1 MLAPPGSVDGGESGP
16 LAMVAALESIAS
28 AGARARISPPPPFV
42 TVKETLKVSPGKAPG
57 GADSVA
63 DTAAGFCTSSP
74 FDETCGAA
82 TVTPELASVP
92 EAPKAAF
99 SVPGPVPVSASV
111 AVYVAVSPGAM
122 SREAG
127 RAPSDPA
134 APPVP
139 VTAPAASPTPR
150 AAVPPVFCTE
160 MVTVAV

>member
-1 MLAPPGSVDGGESGP
+1 
-16 LAMVAALESIAS
+16 MVAALESIAS

-74 FDETCGAA
+74 FDQTCGAA

-99 SVPGPVPVSASV
+99 SVPGPGPVSDGV
-111 AVYVAVSPGAM
+111 ARPVAGSPGGM
-122 SREAG
+122 SRAAG
-127 RAPSDPA
+127 GGPSDAAA
-134 APPVP
+134 APHPA
-139 VTAPAASPTPR
+139 TA
-150 AAVPPVFCTE
+150 
-160 MVTVAV
+160 